1 MEDDKFEPRN
11 INKLNKRNCKPNF
24 HDDDQADIG
33 AELEN
38 MFVRCATIPG
48 TAAWRISEMGAV
60 FVQAIALFARV
71 LTKIF
76 WRKSTKRF
84 NNA

>member
-1 MEDDKFEPRN
+1 MEDDKFEPRK
-11 INKLNKRNCKPNF
+11 INKMNKRNCKPNF
-24 HDDDQADIG
+24 HADDQADIE

-38 MFVRCATIPG
+38 MFVGCATIPG

-60 FVQAIALFARV
+60 FVRAIALFARV

-76 WRKSTKRF
+76 WRNSTKSF